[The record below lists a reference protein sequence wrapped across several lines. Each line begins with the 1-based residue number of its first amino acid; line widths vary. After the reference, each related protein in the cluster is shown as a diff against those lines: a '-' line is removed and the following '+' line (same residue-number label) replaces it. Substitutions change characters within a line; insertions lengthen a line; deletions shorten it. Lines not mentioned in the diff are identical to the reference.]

1 MVLPKRVRKLILLCS
16 TRGSAGKVL
25 SQSAA
30 LGAVVFGDELMVCEG
45 VDGLLPV
52 LAAVLAGVFAAAAAG
67 AEAGAG
73 AAGGG
78 AGAAL
83 SARAGR
89 QSSRRAARVMTF
101 SFMGMASG
109 C

>member
-1 MVLPKRVRKLILLCS
+1 M
-16 TRGSAGKVL
+16 

-30 LGAVVFGDELMVCEG
+30 LGAVVLGDELMVCEG
-45 VDGLLPV
+45 VDGLLRV
-52 LAAVLAGVFAAAAAG
+52 VAVEGEGLAGAEAGVFAAAAAG
-67 AEAGAG
+67 AEAGAGAAGAAG